1 MVIIVV
7 MMLMLM
13 FTLRYPMDFTFHL
26 QNFSALN
33 YVKTVKSKQ
42 QVMIMMMYD
51 DVEDDNDNDNDNV
64 DVGYCGLLL
73 YPR

>member
-1 MVIIVV
+1 MMIMIITMMVV
-7 MMLMLM
+7 M

-42 QVMIMMMYD
+42 QVMMMMIMMM
-51 DVEDDNDNDNDNV
+51 
-64 DVGYCGLLL
+64 LKMIMIMMM
-73 YPR
+73 

>member
-1 MVIIVV
+1 MMVV
-7 MMLMLM
+7 M

-42 QVMIMMMYD
+42 QVMIMMMIMMM
-51 DVEDDNDNDNDNV
+51 
-64 DVGYCGLLL
+64 LMI
-73 YPR
+73 

>member
-1 MVIIVV
+1 MMVV
-7 MMLMLM
+7 M

-42 QVMIMMMYD
+42 QVMIMMMIMMMLKMI
-51 DVEDDNDNDNDNV
+51 VIMMM
-64 DVGYCGLLL
+64 
-73 YPR
+73 

>member
-1 MVIIVV
+1 MVIKIITMMVV
-7 MMLMLM
+7 M

-42 QVMIMMMYD
+42 QVMIMMMIMMM
-51 DVEDDNDNDNDNV
+51 
-64 DVGYCGLLL
+64 LKMIMIMMT
-73 YPR
+73 